1 MKRSK
6 NARISKGQIKAIQT
20 LKHKL
25 GLADDTYKSM
35 LAGFGHE
42 SCTEFS
48 NGEAGD
54 LIRKLSALLPKDN
67 WRESGKSYGTGARG
81 GQRHLTQLQAERIDL
96 LEKLLGWQRSSTVA
110 FVIRQ
115 LGAIKGVAMLMNYE
129 AVKVVTGMQRVL
141 AFDMMKVEENFSGPD
156 RRLLQGGAG
165 IRQKEFYESINNSTN
180 KQLQELYENNNI
192 KTAERG

>member
-1 MKRSK
+1 MNYGRKLKRSK
-6 NARISKGQIKAIQT
+6 STRISKGQIKAIQT

-35 LAGFGHE
+35 LGGYGHE

-54 LIRKLSALLPKDN
+54 LIRKLSSLLPMDN
-67 WRESGKSYGTGARG
+67 WRESGKSYGTGERG
-81 GQRHLTQLQAERIDL
+81 GQRHLTQLQAERIDM

-129 AVKVVTGMQRVL
+129 AVKVIIGMQRVL
-141 AFDMMKVEENFSGPD
+141 AYDLAKAET
-156 RRLLQGGAG
+156 GG
-165 IRQKEFYESINNSTN
+165 SVSD
-180 KQLQELYENNNI
+180 
-192 KTAERG
+192 

>member
-6 NARISKGQIKAIQT
+6 TAVISKRQIKAIRT

-35 LAGFGHE
+35 LLGYGHE

-54 LIRKLSALLPKDN
+54 LIRKLSDLLPKDS
-67 WRESGKSYGTGARG
+67 WRESGKSYGTGDRG
-81 GQRHLTQLQAERIDL
+81 GQRHLTQLQAERIDFL
-96 LEKLLGWQRSSTVA
+96 QNLLGWERSSTVA

-129 AVKVVTGMQRVL
+129 AVKVITGMQRVL
-141 AFDMMKVEENFSGPD
+141 AFDLAKAETGESVCD
-156 RRLLQGGAG
+156 
-165 IRQKEFYESINNSTN
+165 QKLKRGNVQKAFYESINNSTN
-180 KQLQELYENNNI
+180 KQLQELYERSQCRNN
-192 KTAERG
+192 AERS